1 MKLLIITAVSAF
13 EKEIKQILKKA
24 QVTSYS
30 FKEVTGYKDISEDG
44 IETNWF
50 ATEINE
56 TQSLLFYA
64 FVKNGNVEI
73 LFDLISKFNE
83 IQKTASKIHV
93 AVLNIEKSN

>member
-13 EKEIKQILKKA
+13 EKEIKQLLKKA

-50 ATEINE
+50 ASEINE

>member
-93 AVLNIEKSN
+93 AVMNIEKSN